1 MKKIL
6 IFSLT
11 YHPFIG
17 GAEVAMKEITDRL
30 DPSEFEFDMITL
42 RFDSNLPRVEKM
54 GNITVHRIG
63 FSAPGAQVS
72 DRSMPIRCKI
82 AKAFF
87 PLSAFF
93 KSLSLNREKRY
104 DIVWCL
110 MANQAGFAALFFK
123 WTHPQIPYF
132 LELQDGRPFA
142 EMRDRRPALRL
153 FWPIYR
159 RIYLKAD
166 VIKCISVSVGSEARA
181 LGYRGK
187 VRIIPNGVDVKKF
200 SLAGQAAPIDP
211 ERLAALKKKFNKQPH
226 DIFLVTVSRLVLS
239 RGVEDV
245 IQSLTLLPKNV
256 KFLIAGSGEDR
267 EKLEH
272 IARDL
277 GVLGRCMFAGRVS
290 PEKVPLYLK
299 ISDIFV
305 RPSLI
310 EAFGNAFVEAF
321 AAGIPVI
328 GTPVGGIPDFLF
340 DPHHNPDSEPT
351 GLFCKVQDPQSIAHA
366 VERYLDDLV
375 LRDRIIENAKKLA
388 AEKYDWSFIAR
399 DMKNKIFDAL

>member
-1 MKKIL
+1 MKRIL

-11 YHPFIG
+11 YHPFVG
-17 GAEVAMKEITDRL
+17 GGEVARKEITDRL
-30 DPSEFEFDMITL
+30 DPSEFEFDMVTL
-42 RFDSNLPRVEKM
+42 RFDSNLPRVEKV

-63 FSAPGAQVS
+63 FSAPGAKVS
-72 DRSMPIRCKI
+72 DRSMPLVCKI

-87 PLSAFF
+87 PFTAFF
-93 KSLSLNREKRY
+93 KAVSLHGTRHF
-104 DIVWCL
+104 DVIWGL

-142 EMRDRRPALRL
+142 QMKNRRPVLRV

-159 RIYLKAD
+159 RIYMKAD
-166 VIKCISVSVGSEARA
+166 IIKCISVAVGSEVRA

-200 SLAGQAAPIDP
+200 AAPISP
-211 ERLAALKKKFNKQPH
+211 EKLDALKTKFNKQQG
-226 DIFLVTVSRLVLS
+226 DIFLITVSRLVLS
-239 RGVEDV
+239 RGIEDV
-245 IQSLTLLPKNV
+245 IQSLIHLPNNV
-256 KFLIAGSGEDR
+256 KFLIVGSGEDL

-277 GVLGRCMFAGRVS
+277 GVLDRCIFVGH
-290 PEKVPLYLK
+290 VPPDEIPAYLK

-310 EAFGNAFVEAF
+310 EAFGNAFVESF
-321 AAGIPVI
+321 AAGVPVI

-340 DPHHNPDSEPT
+340 DPDHNPNTEPT
-351 GLFCKVQDPQSIAHA
+351 GLFCKVQDPKSIAQA
-366 VERYLDDLV
+366 VECYLDDLV

-388 AEKYDWSFIAR
+388 REKYDWSFIAR
-399 DMKNKIFDAL
+399 DMKDKIFTTL